1 VVETYG
7 EYNQG
12 AVTLDME
19 GRALS
24 WEEES
29 WDSSSPE
36 KRLKTTKENMYS
48 ASGSLVGDR
57 TRSVDQNGLETVTVG
72 SGYTY
77 DVSGRRL
84 TSLEVTT
91 YPGWK
96 VTTDRLE
103 RNGMKYDALG
113 RLIESSEKSLS
124 EGPGLHKE
132 ETVKRTTTYDGA
144 GRVLGTTE
152 VGKRDGVDFETI
164 TTNTG
169 FDRFGR
175 PVAYHREERS
185 EDGTINIYDRK
196 GITFDGQGRMVG
208 YTDAGYFG
216 GTWRDRTVGMEYDA
230 MGREVR
236 VVEDGF
242 DGSTGAYHNE
252 EVNDAFNELGQV
264 TAKRVTGS
272 NATDGPYDKH
282 ETNLT
287 YDAQGRVLQY
297 DLEKGVKIVEEVEG
311 VKHVPDGHDL
321 EDEILKAEQEHGY
334 DSDERLRKV
343 INALHVFRD
352 HMVAC
357 VYLDEHDLIL
367 QDIKLEQMTYVL
379 TPDGKKQ
386 GKVLDIEGVYPSGV
400 ENSLR
405 LQTPSANMLPNW
417 SNPYAKTC
425 PEEMC
430 YQFGLT
436 FSRFKGTI
444 KSLGNKKSDINLD
457 LLIADMMSCDPSLA
471 NADPAAKIY
480 TGISLKKSLKIFEGI
495 IDQLEAPELN
505 QVAKAA

>member
-1 VVETYG
+1 LHE
-7 EYNQG
+7 EL
-12 AVTLDME
+12 VT
-19 GRALS
+19 
-24 WEEES
+24 
-29 WDSSSPE
+29 
-36 KRLKTTKENMYS
+36 
-48 ASGSLVGDR
+48 
-57 TRSVDQNGLETVTVG
+57 
-72 SGYTY
+72 
-77 DVSGRRL
+77 
-84 TSLEVTT
+84 
-91 YPGWK
+91 
-96 VTTDRLE
+96 
-103 RNGMKYDALG
+103 
-113 RLIESSEKSLS
+113 
-124 EGPGLHKE
+124 
-132 ETVKRTTTYDGA
+132 
-144 GRVLGTTE
+144 
-152 VGKRDGVDFETI
+152 GKKETI
-164 TTNTG
+164 TSKEIDQHVEQLIKTLDIEAIHTTEDAFFIMRVVHEKLIDEFIDEHFHGVMSAFKDIAASKNSEASGTENTG
-169 FDRFGR
+169 QRYDLKKIVAFINEADFTRQLQNALINSYSAPTPDERWRLQYIIGNMVFDLRRHMNYFDQKKLLTSELLSRNLVRLVRQFISNEFDLEAGLKR
-175 PVAYHREERS
+175 IRQAIFERLHKKLADRVTPNGEGVKKDRIAVAESSVNPNFPHLTRIKKLFYPQER
-185 EDGTINIYDRK
+185 GVFRK
-196 GITFDGQGRMVG
+196 EKYMNE
-208 YTDAGYFG
+208 DAGEVF
-216 GTWRDRTVGMEYDA
+216 TEYLHA
-230 MGREVR
+230 
-236 VVEDGF
+236 
-242 DGSTGAYHNE
+242 
-252 EVNDAFNELGQV
+252 
-264 TAKRVTGS
+264 
-272 NATDGPYDKH
+272 
-282 ETNLT
+282 LT
-287 YDAQGRVLQY
+287 TLADLPEHPNIIPVLQY

>member
-1 VVETYG
+1 MVFDLRRHMNYF
-7 EYNQG
+7 
-12 AVTLDME
+12 
-19 GRALS
+19 
-24 WEEES
+24 
-29 WDSSSPE
+29 
-36 KRLKTTKENMYS
+36 
-48 ASGSLVGDR
+48 
-57 TRSVDQNGLETVTVG
+57 DQKKL
-72 SGYTY
+72 
-77 DVSGRRL
+77 L
-84 TSLEVTT
+84 TSELLSRNLVRLVRQFISNEFDLEAGLKRIRQAIFERLHKKLADRVT
-91 YPGWK
+91 PNGEGVK
-96 VTTDRLE
+96 KDRI
-103 RNGMKYDALG
+103 AVA
-113 RLIESSEKSLS
+113 ESSVNPNFPHLTRIKKLFYPQERGVFRKEKYMN
-124 EGPGLHKE
+124 E
-132 ETVKRTTTYDGA
+132 
-144 GRVLGTTE
+144 
-152 VGKRDGVDFETI
+152 
-164 TTNTG
+164 
-169 FDRFGR
+169 
-175 PVAYHREERS
+175 
-185 EDGTINIYDRK
+185 
-196 GITFDGQGRMVG
+196 
-208 YTDAGYFG
+208 DAGEVF
-216 GTWRDRTVGMEYDA
+216 TEYLHA
-230 MGREVR
+230 
-236 VVEDGF
+236 
-242 DGSTGAYHNE
+242 
-252 EVNDAFNELGQV
+252 
-264 TAKRVTGS
+264 
-272 NATDGPYDKH
+272 
-282 ETNLT
+282 LT
-287 YDAQGRVLQY
+287 TLADLPEHPNIIPVLQY